1 MWIIMNI
8 CYLCKEVLFKE
19 NESVEHIIPN
29 SIGGRLKSKK
39 LLCKKC
45 NSKLGTEYDSEVSKM
60 YNLSMIVSGI
70 KKDRIKKDRNK
81 KFKTE
86 KLYWEDFHNI
96 RFCIER
102 NKKGIKINPNNIFND
117 GNNIFISG
125 INEYVK
131 EKEELLKSGTLKN
144 KVLKIN
150 DKTSLN
156 MEDKIYLKREDKIDN
171 EKLFKSVLK
180 TGIGFYLE
188 KGNNIEKVEDVRK
201 ILSQE
206 NNFEN
211 LENIVKVKRL
221 RRKTNYNYHSLWL
234 FKNPIT
240 SKVNCYI
247 FYHSQFFNHYF
258 KVELSREYKKNK
270 FEFDFYLFNLTINQ
284 EEVRF
289 YNFQYKTQKLL
300 NKGLEEEKNNPEE
313 LNRIGNETE
322 ELTIGMFFDGK

>member
-1 MWIIMNI
+1 MTQKSIAKECADWIRR
-8 CYLCKEVLFKE
+8 KA
-19 NESVEHIIPN
+19 
-29 SIGGRLKSKK
+29 
-39 LLCKKC
+39 
-45 NSKLGTEYDSEVSKM
+45 
-60 YNLSMIVSGI
+60 
-70 KKDRIKKDRNK
+70 
-81 KFKTE
+81 KFKS
-86 KLYWEDFHNI
+86 NI
-96 RFCIER
+96 T
-102 NKKGIKINPNNIFND
+102 NGTMNNF
-117 GNNIFISG
+117 
-125 INEYVK
+125 
-131 EKEELLKSGTLKN
+131 
-144 KVLKIN
+144 
-150 DKTSLN
+150 
-156 MEDKIYLKREDKIDN
+156 IYLDN
-171 EKLFKSVLK
+171 ENKCSYTPIQGFTLVD
-180 TGIGFYLE
+180 IGLE